1 MNRART
7 ATLVLALALWP
18 AVNSSAQDGS
28 QTDPHPGLTAFL
40 QARILESRG
49 LYREAV
55 SAYEQAL
62 ASNPEVVEIRV
73 RFASLLVD
81 LGMADRAVEVLGDVE
96 NLDWFGTRVLG
107 LALAQSSARDSTRL
121 QRAETTLREALA
133 EREDDPNLQL
143 ALAQVLHRQGRAAEA
158 EEVVARL
165 RRTRGGSP
173 QLAAFHAGL
182 LRQLGRPQDAVEV
195 YAECASAEFA
205 GGVDCRESLVQLL
218 VDLDRPGEAGEAMLR
233 WLTDRDL
240 DQLLRAASLLYEGGR
255 LTEALQTVQRV
266 LRVAPDS
273 PRARDLEAFLLSQLG
288 RWDEATPRLRE
299 LQRKDRNNL
308 DILLALAWA
317 TANTGQLDEAR
328 QWIDRAWEVVEDDAA
343 SEQAVRVALSAAR
356 VELVSGNS
364 GQAREWLDRIGEP
377 GESGSELAFLLAE
390 SYRSDE
396 DWEEGVA
403 ALLRLQPE
411 LDGRARVEARSY
423 EAEFRLRLGDERGMS
438 MLRPLLDSEDR
449 RDVLNG
455 LSVLQRVERWDEVA
469 VEAKRAADRLPWD
482 RDLVFTRA
490 GALERLGRFDEAEP
504 LFLELL
510 EKDPGDVASAN
521 YLGYAWADRGTH
533 LNEALELITRAVTA
547 DPENAA
553 YLDSLGWV
561 HYRLGDLAQAEH
573 WLRRAI
579 AVGGTDGTVLSHLG
593 EVLLRKGEVDE
604 PGQLLRQALAAGCE
618 HPEHVRELLGSLD
631 DPR

>member
-62 ASNPEVVEIRV
+62 ASDPEVVEIRV

-364 GQAREWLDRIGEP
+364 GHAREWLDRIVEP

-411 LDGRARVEARSY
+411 LDGRARLEARSY

-521 YLGYAWADRGTH
+521 YLGYAWADRGTR
-533 LNEALELITRAVTA
+533 LNGALELITRAVTA

-618 HPEHVRELLGSLD
+618 HPEHVRELLASLD
-631 DPR
+631 DAR